1 MRNTKASNTTDKRV
15 RTNANNTNERLR
27 KKDKAD
33 STEVE
38 RVSKKDKANNNTD
51 KNDKSKQRLNVS

>member
-1 MRNTKASNTTDKRV
+1 MSNTKASNTTDERV
-15 RTNANNTNERLR
+15 RTNANNTNERVR

-38 RVSKKDKANNNTD
+38 RVSMKDKANNTD
-51 KNDKSKQRLNVS
+51 KNDKSKQRLNVM